1 MGEGGP
7 DRLAFNRNSRAPPLE
22 AGGSAEFGA
31 LKTADREP
39 VGAIAPCD
47 LVDSCGKRIGVA
59 CSVGAARA
67 ATDPIPTLPPREP
80 PPPRCA
86 LAASIVSASAA
97 RAAARISDG
106 LRSVLIEILITSN
119 TLGKLSSRPFPQSG
133 VCKVVTLP
141 TGADE
146 EIEDSPHSGAG

>member
-1 MGEGGP
+1 
-7 DRLAFNRNSRAPPLE
+7 LE

-47 LVDSCGKRIGVA
+47 LVDSWRIGIA
-59 CSVGAARA
+59 CSVGAART
-67 ATDPIPTLPPREP
+67 ATDPAPACIPTLPLREP

-86 LAASIVSASAA
+86 LAGSIVSASAA

-106 LRSVLIEILITSN
+106 LRSVLVEIVITSMP
-119 TLGKLSSRPFPQSG
+119 LAS
-133 VCKVVTLP
+133 
-141 TGADE
+141 
-146 EIEDSPHSGAG
+146 